1 MRIVLAVDGSP
12 ASARAARHVCSLHK
26 QLAEKPEVIVLYADE
41 PLFRSVAL
49 ELGTKGV
56 ERYHA
61 DNGKYALKGA
71 TAVLKRAR
79 IDFTEKVLIGD
90 PAQTVV
96 KFIKSSKSDHLV
108 MGSHGRGA
116 FKNLVLGSVAT
127 KILSQSDVPV
137 TIVR

>member
-12 ASARAARHVCSLHK
+12 ASTRAARHVAGLYR
-26 QLAEKPEVIVLYADE
+26 QLVEKPEVTVLYVDE
-41 PLFRSVAL
+41 PLLRSVAM
-49 ELGTKGV
+49 ELGTRGV
-56 ERYHA
+56 DQYHA
-61 DNGKYALKGA
+61 ENGKYALKGA
-71 TAVLKRAR
+71 TAVLTRAK
-79 IDFTEKVLIGD
+79 INFTERVLIGD

-96 KFIKSSKSDHLV
+96 KFIKSSKCDQLV

-127 KILSQSDVPV
+127 KILSLCDVPV